1 MAVGKWKVF
10 SQMIEDEKNY
20 IVGRVKDDTKP
31 VHSGNVEYLA
41 GHGYTTDREYCERMA
56 KALNGEFEKPAHKK
70 SYGQMMA
77 EMITGTDEQ
86 ALRIADCIEK
96 MLDTEPNSVE
106 RLDAK
111 KELVK
116 ALLRK

>member
-1 MAVGKWKVF
+1 MAVGKWKVL
-10 SQMIEDEKNY
+10 SLVKCSAQGVDGVREIVKTMNEDTA
-20 IVGRVKDDTKP
+20 GR
-31 VHSGNVEYLA
+31 SS
-41 GHGYTTDREYCERMA
+41 
-56 KALNGEFEKPAHKK
+56 EKPAHKK

-77 EMITGTDEQ
+77 EMITGTDAQ
-86 ALRIADCIEK
+86 ALRVADCIEK